1 MERPKWVAIVTG
13 VLALLLSFGY
23 LLLVQLLDFRG
34 EFKPA
39 PIEPLGQVM
48 PLETIAIAPPQLC
61 VTRVGCEAI
70 AFQQGKE
77 SLSSFKQPNC

>member
-13 VLALLLSFGY
+13 ALALILSFGY

-39 PIEPLGQVM
+39 PIESLGAIPLVEIAT
-48 PLETIAIAPPQLC
+48 PLPCLPYQHSVLVTAAPQRCPAIA
-61 VTRVGCEAI
+61 
-70 AFQQGKE
+70 
-77 SLSSFKQPNC
+77 